1 MVANELA
8 FLLVGNIG
16 PAQLAQTLEVFVRR
30 LLSLTESE
38 GFDAL
43 VGTELSFSQARTV
56 FLLACSD
63 APVPINEIA
72 DRLGLSEAAAGRNV
86 DQLVRLELANRHESD
101 VDRRVKLVSLS
112 PAGEH
117 IAMSHMQTKL
127 KAIRTFASDLSPD
140 LRSTLCHTLQSILD
154 GDALRPKKPENTL

>member
-1 MVANELA
+1 MVADGLA
-8 FLLVGNIG
+8 FPLVENVG

-30 LLSLTESE
+30 LFSLAESE

-43 VGTELSFSQARTV
+43 VDTELSFSQARMV

-63 APVPINEIA
+63 TPVPINEIA
-72 DRLGLSEAAAGRNV
+72 VRLGLSVAAAGRNV
-86 DQLVRLELANRHESD
+86 DHLVRLELVDRHESE

-127 KAIRTFASDLSPD
+127 KAIKTFAADLSPD

-154 GDALRPKKPENTL
+154 GDALRPKKPENAL